1 MLQRGG
7 LYPEGCARGP
17 GFCLHVGSCGK
28 AQPGLWQKAGV
39 CQDHL
44 ARDDQTFKTLGV
56 FDQQV
61 DGGWPGFDCHRFGFV
76 LKQPPGCACVGAWGK
91 RIPFA
96 WLAQLDAFSSGLS
109 TAPLAAGQRVET
121 PPTDPD
127 PGPTDPPPVYI
138 GRSVLERVLMAAGD
152 IGTMA
157 PLTGTFLNIA
167 ENVATLDPQTGAILN
182 RIDGSVT
189 NTMTGVSAATAE
201 VTGEVLAISEVTMD
215 LGDIS
220 TTVLGAVNTGTI
232 TLGVNQDLS
241 EAISGTS
248 GALSA
253 SMQQLGG
260 TTDHAVLV
268 ANMAS
273 NMTSVVGS
281 VSNSFDG
288 LNGSIGNVSTTVLGA
303 VNTGTVVSGVN
314 ETITGIVG
322 G

>member
-1 MLQRGG
+1 MNADRYIGFLPNTGTDSAT
-7 LYPEGCARGP
+7 YPYQMTLFEADGTVVSSLGTGRVLTAGTDAT
-17 GFCLHVGSCGK
+17 GNAYFFFVGSDEFTG
-28 AQPGLWQKAGV
+28 QLFSGSIGM
-39 CQDHL
+39 DTT
-44 ARDDQTFKTLGV
+44 DGFTFEGTLE
-56 FDQQV
+56 
-61 DGGWPGFDCHRFGFV
+61 PTM
-76 LKQPPGCACVGAWGK
+76 
-91 RIPFA
+91 
-96 WLAQLDAFSSGLS
+96 AQLDAFSSGLS

-138 GRSVLERVLMAAGD
+138 GRSVLERVLMATGD

-201 VTGEVLAISEVTMD
+201 VAGEVLAISEVTMD

-314 ETITGIVG
+314 ATITGIVG